1 MLPACGYELLL
12 SFTVLLSY
20 FMNNQQRYSFDE
32 TSLIVKDII
41 KHKHKL
47 IYLAGASASG
57 KSYIGEELVKQLTE
71 AGQKVL
77 LISSDSYYSNNSSLK
92 YMLYGTF
99 DHPHLIDYD
108 LLAHNLEE
116 YFTTGQT
123 TVPSYSFVEKRR
135 TSLTPVTGQYDI
147 VVVEGLYTISQLP
160 ATIAGVTAFR
170 IFVNASHEEIIFRR
184 LLRDQARVKE
194 PLHAIIGVMSSV
206 FPMWTLFGTTQKD
219 QSDIVITNDYSV
231 LEKEWSKSTWH
242 RIDENQCPFD
252 GLDKV
257 HYITDYIYNDNSDNN
272 GKVILSEV
280 YTSRWWL
287 LDHVIIHKRDSDPR
301 SVNESYESISMTL
314 YQPAIITDLH
324 ILMQLAW
331 LVYEWSYEKVVSY
344 YKNSNSDTQTVIKEK
359 FGVRYKL
366 VE

>member
-1 MLPACGYELLL
+1 ME
-12 SFTVLLSY
+12 
-20 FMNNQQRYSFDE
+20 NKQHYSFGE
-32 TSLIVKDII
+32 TSTVVSQII
-41 KHKHKL
+41 EQKHKL
-47 IYLAGASASG
+47 VYLAGASASG
-57 KSYIGEELVKQLTE
+57 KSYIGEELVKQLTD

-77 LISSDSYYSNNSSLK
+77 LISSDSYYSNDSSLK

-108 LLAHNLEE
+108 LLAHNIEE
-116 YFTTGQT
+116 YLTTGQT
-123 TVPSYSFVEKRR
+123 TIPSYSFVEKRR
-135 TSLTPVTGQYDI
+135 THLTPVTAQYDI
-147 VVVEGLYTISQLP
+147 VVVEGLYTISQLAP
-160 ATIAGVTAFR
+160 TIAGIDAFR

-194 PLHAIIGVMSSV
+194 PLHSIIGVMSSV
-206 FPMWTLFGTTQKD
+206 FPMWTLFGATQRAD
-219 QSDIVITNDYSV
+219 AAIIITNDYSV

-242 RIDENQCPFD
+242 RIDDASCPIH

-257 HYITDYIYNDNSDNN
+257 HYITDYIYNDHTDIN
-272 GKVILSEV
+272 GKIILSEV
-280 YTSRWWL
+280 YTTKWGL

-324 ILMQLAW
+324 ILLQLAW
-331 LVYEWSYEKVVSY
+331 LVYEWSYDKIVSY
-344 YKNSNSDTQTVIKEK
+344 YKNSQSDAAIVIKEK

-366 VE
+366 VG